1 MEPPRNIPTT
11 VTNVASLEQV
21 RARVVA
27 TLRDG
32 IQLDMSTSECK
43 KLLKRHVNKKTNAV
57 IMFIDI
63 NKSTEMSLSLP
74 EDRFALL
81 IQTFAQETSIASLGY
96 GGYVFKYEGD
106 AIIIIFPAEYDQVKA
121 CRNALIFTTAIL
133 EIIRDII
140 NPEFIKNGLP
150 EITVRIGLDF
160 GEAFVVLY
168 GKFLEKAHID
178 IIGSTISVAAKIASI
193 AGPNEVLVGES
204 IYEILS
210 SLEYNIN
217 NKHDKNSFSFC
228 GNHFLKLNLD
238 LLKWKYKSH
247 VTGSVYSV
255 YRYLTDKAIK

>member
-1 MEPPRNIPTT
+1 MGLPRKTPMSI
-11 VTNVASLEQV
+11 TNVTALEQV
-21 RARVVA
+21 RARVAA

-32 IQLDMSTSECK
+32 IQLNMSTIECRK
-43 KLLKRHVNKKTNAV
+43 MLKRHINKKTNAV

-121 CRNALIFTTAIL
+121 CRNALIFTTVIL
-133 EIIRDII
+133 EIIKEII

-150 EITVRIGLDF
+150 PITVRTGLDF
-160 GEAFVVLY
+160 GEASVVLY
-168 GKFLEKAHID
+168 GKVLEGAHID
-178 IIGSTISVAAKIASI
+178 IIGATISVAAKIASI

-217 NKHDKNSFSFC
+217 NKHDQNSFSFW
-228 GNHFLKLNLD
+228 GNYFLKLNLD

>member
-1 MEPPRNIPTT
+1 VELPRDIPTT
-11 VTNVASLEQV
+11 ITNVALLEQV
-21 RARVVA
+21 RARVAA
-27 TLRDG
+27 TLKDG
-32 IQLDMSTSECK
+32 IQLDMSTNECK
-43 KLLKRHVNKKTNAV
+43 KLLKRHVNKKTNVV

-63 NKSTEMSLSLP
+63 NRSTEISLSLP

-81 IQTFAQETSIASLGY
+81 IQTFAQETSIASRGY

-106 AIIIIFPAEYDQVKA
+106 AIIILFPAEYDQIKA
-121 CRNALIFTTAIL
+121 CRNALIFTTAIS
-133 EIIRDII
+133 EIIEEII

-150 EITVRIGLDF
+150 QITVRIGLDF

-168 GKFLEKAHID
+168 GRTLEKAHID
-178 IIGSTISVAAKIASI
+178 IIGSTISVAAKIASK

-210 SLEYNIN
+210 SLTDNIN

-228 GNHFLKLNLD
+228 SNQFLKVNLD
-238 LLKWKYKSH
+238 LLKWKYISH

-255 YRYLTDKAIK
+255 YKYLTDKAIK